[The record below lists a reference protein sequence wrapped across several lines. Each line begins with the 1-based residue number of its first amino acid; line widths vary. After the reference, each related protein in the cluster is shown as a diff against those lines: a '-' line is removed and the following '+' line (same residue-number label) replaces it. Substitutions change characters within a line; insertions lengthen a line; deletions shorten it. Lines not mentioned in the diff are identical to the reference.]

1 MFETLFRYPAVV
13 TRQSSGP
20 FAEARERFLNHC
32 ASQGLARA
40 TLVRRARELLVIA
53 ERIDI
58 TRGEAIGL
66 STIEAAADRWVR
78 EQRQRQR
85 AQGLRWSREF
95 FVHMAKAW
103 LHFLGRL
110 ELPKPKIVP
119 IADRQSTSERGV
131 RRFRDSCKSTPF
143 SPAAAQ
149 GRPDG
154 GLLLNRPKCQ
164 QVAAASLGLGR
175 LLYVA
180 AEGEILEYPVT
191 QAKGRVDLLFI
202 GPDKTLRNGRRSHI
216 KTRAAS

>member
-58 TRGEAIGL
+58 TMGEAIGL

-119 IADRQSTSERGV
+119 IADRLADFAAYQRDERGLSPATFGI
-131 RRFRDSCKSTPF
+131 RAGMWRSCLAGWASRIVVSTMCFWKMWTPF
-143 SPAAAQ
+143 WPPTESEVGAVYRWPPA
-149 GRPDG
+149 
-154 GLLLNRPKCQ
+154 PK
-164 QVAAASLGLGR
+164 
-175 LLYVA
+175 
-180 AEGEILEYPVT
+180 
-191 QAKGRVDLLFI
+191 
-202 GPDKTLRNGRRSHI
+202 
-216 KTRAAS
+216 